1 MPATLLTIIPF
12 WIVLGADVKLSLPL
26 VSAKVGATVSI
37 KCTVTGETFL
47 GWFNPS
53 GSKITTSQS
62 ARVRVE
68 SSGNGHE
75 LKFVGVKVSD
85 GSEKYECR
93 GQSNK
98 ETLIVHVPGEYDW
111 SIYTRSVLTI
121 ECMHCHAIKNKIKNY
136 AMDKVKKLWYCR

>member
-1 MPATLLTIIPF
+1 M
-12 WIVLGADVKLSLPL
+12 
-26 VSAKVGATVSI
+26 SAKVGATALVT
-37 KCTVTGETFL
+37 CTVTGEPFD

-68 SSGNGHE
+68 SSGNDHK

-93 GQSNK
+93 GRTNK
-98 ETLIVHVPGEYDW
+98 KKLIVHVASEYD
-111 SIYTRSVLTI
+111 
-121 ECMHCHAIKNKIKNY
+121 
-136 AMDKVKKLWYCR
+136 